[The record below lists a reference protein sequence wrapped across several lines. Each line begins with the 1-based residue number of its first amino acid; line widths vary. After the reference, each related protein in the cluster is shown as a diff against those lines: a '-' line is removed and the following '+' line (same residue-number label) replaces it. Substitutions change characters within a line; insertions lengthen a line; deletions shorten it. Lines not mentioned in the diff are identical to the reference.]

1 MLDHLRQFLLEMG
14 AGFSFVGSQY
24 HLEVGGKDF
33 YLDLLFYHLTLRCF
47 VVVDLKMADF
57 EPAYAGQTNFYL
69 SAVDE
74 LLRHPTDQPTVGIL
88 LCKSKNRIVVS
99 IPCAT
104 SPSPSASPTSISA
117 RPSLTP
123 CKAPSPSSP
132 PSKPNFSKPDFSKLN
147 FSKATPRRKTAD
159 LRPFPPYPRKRLGN
173 ANSRLNE
180 TQMEAFRA
188 RLLKAIE
195 AFEDSLRI
203 YTLRGGHKDCTE
215 A

>member
-1 MLDHLRQFLLEMG
+1 MG

-57 EPAYAGQTNFYL
+57 EPAYADQTNFYL

-88 LCKSKNRIVVS
+88 LCKSKNQIVVS

-104 SPSPSASPTSISA
+104 SPSPSAS
-117 RPSLTP
+117 
-123 CKAPSPSSP
+123 

-159 LRPFPPYPRKRLGN
+159 LGPFPPYPRKRLGN

-203 YTLRGGHKDCTE
+203 YTLRGGRKDCTE

>member
-1 MLDHLRQFLLEMG
+1 MG

-88 LCKSKNRIVVS
+88 LCKSKNQIVVS

-104 SPSPSASPTSISA
+104 SPSPSASP
-117 RPSLTP
+117 
-123 CKAPSPSSP
+123 
-132 PSKPNFSKPDFSKLN
+132 SKPNFSKPDFSKPDFSKPDFSKLN
-147 FSKATPRRKTAD
+147 FSEATPRRKTAD
-159 LRPFPPYPRKRLGN
+159 LGPFPPYPRKRLGN

-203 YTLRGGHKDCTE
+203 YTLRGGRKDCTE